1 MLRIMLADLYRA
13 LQGKLFWL
21 TALILAI
28 IAALSVFVF
37 GMAPGV
43 VHVEHEVGYAVVEDG
58 YIIAEPVPLDLG
70 NFELTAAEAVTI
82 SAGGMGNLAYV
93 VLAIAAVIALTP
105 FDAGAIKNELSVGA
119 SRSKLYFSK
128 WLLSAFI
135 TLIFMLLYTFL
146 FFVFGLIGGGLGEWS
161 SEFVTNF
168 AWGFAAQILFVL
180 GYLSVAMLFI
190 FGIRKEGVS
199 IYGFIGFVLIPAM
212 TGALLSLAWPDI
224 IDIFAIFELGLL
236 IQTFAEHNEMY
247 TYQIVRGIAVG
258 TAYIVLPTALGL
270 ALFRK
275 ADIK

>member
-37 GMAPGV
+37 GIAPAV
-43 VHVEHEVGYAVVEDG
+43 VHVEYTEEVLRTDSYVVTES
-58 YIIAEPVPLDLG
+58 EPLG
-70 NFELTAAEAVTI
+70 LSDFELNAAEAVTI
-82 SAGGMGNLAYV
+82 SAGGMNNLAYV

-128 WLLSAFI
+128 WLLSA
-135 TLIFMLLYTFL
+135 LISFVFMLLHTLY
-146 FFVFGLIGGGLGEWS
+146 FFIFGLIGGGLGEWS
-161 SEFVTNF
+161 GEFITNF
-168 AWGFAAQILFVL
+168 AWGFAAQIIFIL

-190 FGIRKEGVS
+190 FGVRKEGVS
-199 IYGFIGFVLIPAM
+199 IYGFIGFVLVPAM
-212 TGALLSLAWPDI
+212 TGALLSLAWPGM
-224 IDIFAIFELGLL
+224 IDTFAIFELSLL
-236 IQTFAEHNEMY
+236 MQTFADHSAMY

-258 TAYIVLPTALGL
+258 TAYILLPTALGL